1 MKKLQDEN
9 HGASKVVKKDMTWI
23 GSMKQRYENK
33 MKDIEHDI
41 CKNKVFEEIVEMVE
55 NVDEK
60 SDEIKEAKPK

>member
-1 MKKLQDEN
+1 
-9 HGASKVVKKDMTWI
+9 
-23 GSMKQRYENK
+23 

-60 SDEIKEAKPK
+60 SDEIKEAKTKKAETIFKNETKISK

>member
-1 MKKLQDEN
+1 
-9 HGASKVVKKDMTWI
+9 
-23 GSMKQRYENK
+23 